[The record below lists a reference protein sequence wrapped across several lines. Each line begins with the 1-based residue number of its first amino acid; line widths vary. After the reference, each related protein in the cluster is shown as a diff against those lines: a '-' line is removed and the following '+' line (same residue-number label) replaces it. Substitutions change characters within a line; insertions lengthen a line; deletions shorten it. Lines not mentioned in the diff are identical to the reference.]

1 MGMCG
6 EESNGL
12 SNKRR
17 ILRGQNKEDKYNNN
31 IKNIIKGAE
40 SLNSSNLSN
49 IDNQIKDSN
58 RQKKRVIIEHDKTS
72 INSKSSIGKIINGES
87 NFLDRKNQNGN
98 DKYLDNLGKEDN
110 KKSFKNIEESQ
121 TLDNNINDD
130 AFDDNKISQK
140 FVNKSDNMEE
150 EDDKKINI
158 NENQILE
165 SKDNNIYDDD
175 HIDDKKSQN
184 SIYNSIKK
192 ESNYSNFDINK
203 YYFFTCPL
211 CLNAPYIESIKYDII
226 KEDFFVTYICKCE
239 LKERENPV
247 SLSDLIIEK
256 EPINSCQSH
265 SFKELVYYCKTCEM
279 KICIDCYREE
289 HKNHEVNNNF
299 LMSEENGKNLV
310 KMLKDYKE
318 NFKGYDILVKIYNE
332 YIKQRSINNI
342 EELNDNLNI
351 INDNDSSNIIN
362 NDKEKNNSINFD
374 ELDNNNQIEV
384 SKNIYESGIQTEIKI
399 NQSIRNQNFNIKNS
413 NLVPILEQQSKNS
426 SQNVNPSIKDNTNI
440 NNINIDESQNIGFN
454 QFNENHLEKSK
465 QIIELNDDDDKQ
477 KNNSLFDV
485 KEENNESKNSSII
498 EKNNIINEKKDQLKY
513 YYNSET
519 LEGHKDRVISLI
531 QLESG
536 YLASGSKDGS
546 IIIWDLYKNEII
558 SKFYEIGQVIC
569 LLEFEPNKLLI
580 GTSENNIGLWDLN
593 RLEDSSS
600 FNFLRHTLWVNCLV
614 KIDKNTF
621 ASASNDCNI
630 YVWDYYNRKFL
641 FELAEHTDCILTLI
655 KLNDG
660 RLCSGSAD
668 LTIKIWNIKKRECEF
683 VLIDHNNWILSLYQL
698 KNGILLSSDD
708 ESLKIWKNFSLYKS
722 INSRCAYRNLCQID
736 DNCLAGTTK
745 DNAIDLLDLNNYQIY
760 ESLAGH
766 TSNVICII
774 KLKDN
779 RLASCSLDKT
789 IKIWEQ
795 KL

>member
-6 EESNGL
+6 EERNGL

-150 EDDKKINI
+150 EDDKKISI

-279 KICIDCYREE
+279 KICIDCYKEE
-289 HKNHEVNNNF
+289 HKNHEVNN
-299 LMSEENGKNLV
+299 
-310 KMLKDYKE
+310 KE
-318 NFKGYDILVKIYNE
+318 QPKCK
-332 YIKQRSINNI
+332 
-342 EELNDNLNI
+342 
-351 INDNDSSNIIN
+351 
-362 NDKEKNNSINFD
+362 
-374 ELDNNNQIEV
+374 
-384 SKNIYESGIQTEIKI
+384 
-399 NQSIRNQNFNIKNS
+399 
-413 NLVPILEQQSKNS
+413 
-426 SQNVNPSIKDNTNI
+426 
-440 NNINIDESQNIGFN
+440 
-454 QFNENHLEKSK
+454 
-465 QIIELNDDDDKQ
+465 
-477 KNNSLFDV
+477 
-485 KEENNESKNSSII
+485 
-498 EKNNIINEKKDQLKY
+498 
-513 YYNSET
+513 
-519 LEGHKDRVISLI
+519 
-531 QLESG
+531 
-536 YLASGSKDGS
+536 
-546 IIIWDLYKNEII
+546 
-558 SKFYEIGQVIC
+558 
-569 LLEFEPNKLLI
+569 
-580 GTSENNIGLWDLN
+580 
-593 RLEDSSS
+593 S
-600 FNFLRHTLWVNCLV
+600 FN
-614 KIDKNTF
+614 
-621 ASASNDCNI
+621 
-630 YVWDYYNRKFL
+630 
-641 FELAEHTDCILTLI
+641 
-655 KLNDG
+655 
-660 RLCSGSAD
+660 
-668 LTIKIWNIKKRECEF
+668 
-683 VLIDHNNWILSLYQL
+683 
-698 KNGILLSSDD
+698 
-708 ESLKIWKNFSLYKS
+708 
-722 INSRCAYRNLCQID
+722 
-736 DNCLAGTTK
+736 
-745 DNAIDLLDLNNYQIY
+745 
-760 ESLAGH
+760 
-766 TSNVICII
+766 
-774 KLKDN
+774 
-779 RLASCSLDKT
+779 
-789 IKIWEQ
+789 
-795 KL
+795 